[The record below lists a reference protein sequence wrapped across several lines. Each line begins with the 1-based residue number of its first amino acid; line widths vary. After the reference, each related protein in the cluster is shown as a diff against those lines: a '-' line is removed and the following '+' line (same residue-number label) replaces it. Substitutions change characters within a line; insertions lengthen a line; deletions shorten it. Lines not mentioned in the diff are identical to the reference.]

1 VHQLAMDK
9 DKNELITK
17 AQAEEAIAKAVA
29 KALAKAEADK
39 EDAVAEALAKAEKEK
54 EEAMAEALA
63 KAEKE
68 KEEAVK
74 AKEKEVRYEMYQ
86 EMLAYRRR
94 KIPCRNYIPRY
105 AGWRTQ

>member
-1 VHQLAMDK
+1 MDK

-29 KALAKAEADK
+29 
-39 EDAVAEALAKAEKEK
+39 EALAKAEKEK
-54 EEAMAEALA
+54 EEAIAKAVAEASA

-94 KIPCRNYIPRY
+94 KIPCRNYVPRY